1 MDRRSRPARKSGSMK
16 TNGQVRKRSFHW
28 WLDEEQ
34 KSAACRW
41 MLRQCGRLFV
51 YHTQQVEH
59 QRHIAR
65 RMYRRR
71 VVGSGSPEFE

>member
-1 MDRRSRPARKSGSMK
+1 MDRRSRPARKSGSEK

-28 WLDEEQ
+28 WPVEEQ
-34 KSAACRW
+34 KIDACRW
-41 MLRQCGRLFV
+41 MLRQRRRLFV
-51 YHTQQVEH
+51 YDAQQVEH